1 MLFDPIRKKTM
12 FKRTLPRGIIF
23 AADIAIVLA
32 SLVAAYL
39 IRFNF
44 SIPDHEVD
52 TFTFVFPIVLGVR
65 ALSFLIAKTYA
76 GIIRYTSAVD
86 IQRILITLVA
96 GSVFFSL
103 FNLVTFYF
111 GEFFTVPFSVIIIE
125 FLLTFFIMSSLR
137 VTVKTLYLQSLNPSS
152 EKTNVIIFGAGEA
165 GIITKR
171 TLDRDAGTRY
181 KVLAFVDDN
190 EKKSGKKAEGITIY
204 ETNRSLEKLLQENE
218 VRHLI
223 IAIQN
228 LEPHRKKD
236 IIEICLKYN
245 TKVLN
250 VPPVS
255 NWINGA
261 LSFKQIKK
269 VNIEDLLEREPI
281 QLDIDKVKSELTGKR
296 ILITGAAGSIGSE
309 LVRQVLR
316 FNPERVFMLDIAESP
331 LHDLEAELKDNFNFA
346 KTEPVIADIRNKG
359 RMINVFRTFQPQ
371 IVFHA
376 AAYKHVPMME
386 DNPSEA
392 ILTNVLGTKITAALA
407 NEYGVEKFVM
417 ISTDKAVN
425 PTSVM
430 GASKRIAEIFIQSLN
445 SISETR
451 FITTRFG
458 NVLGSNGSVIPRF
471 HKQIEERKPITI
483 THPEITRYFMT
494 IPEACQLVL
503 EAGAMGKGGEIFI
516 FDMGRSVKIV
526 DLARKMIQLSGLELG
541 KDIQIIFTGLR
552 PGEKL
557 YEELLA
563 NEENTI
569 PTHHEKIMIA
579 KVKVY
584 NFEEVEK
591 NIRELIA
598 LFDSQ
603 DNISIVGKMKELVPE
618 FISNNSVYEK
628 LDKKGVESSEFR
640 V

>member
-1 MLFDPIRKKTM
+1 M
-12 FKRTLPRGIIF
+12 FNKTLPRGIIF
-23 AADIAIVLA
+23 AADITIVLF

-44 SIPDHEVD
+44 SIPAHEAD
-52 TFTFVFPIVLGVR
+52 TFIYVFPIVLAIR
-65 ALSFLIAKTYA
+65 AIGFLVAKTHA
-76 GIIRYTSAVD
+76 GIIRYTSAAD
-86 IQRILITLVA
+86 IQRILVSLVA
-96 GSVFFSL
+96 GSLL
-103 FNLVTFYF
+103 FCILNLATYYTREFY
-111 GEFFTVPFSVIIIE
+111 TVPFSIIIIE
-125 FLLTFFIMSSLR
+125 FLLTFFVMSSLR
-137 VTVKTLYLQSLNPSS
+137 VMIKTLYMQSLNPSG

-181 KVLAFVDDN
+181 NVLAFVDDN
-190 EKKSGKKAEGITIY
+190 EKKSGKKAEGVTIY
-204 ETNRSLEKLLQENE
+204 ETKKHLEKLLQEND
-218 VRHLI
+218 VKNLI
-223 IAIQN
+223 IAIQHLDPN
-228 LEPHRKKD
+228 RKKE
-236 IIEICLKYN
+236 IIEVCLKFN

-255 NWINGA
+255 NWINGT

-281 QLDIDKVKSELTGKR
+281 SLDIDKVKKELTGKR

-316 FNPERVFMLDIAESP
+316 FNPEMVYMLDMAESP
-331 LHDLEAELKDNFNFA
+331 LHDLELELKDNHFA
-346 KTEPVIADIRNKG
+346 SRTEAVIADIRHPG
-359 RMINVFRTFQPQ
+359 RMENVFRTFRPQ
-371 IVFHA
+371 VVFHA

-392 ILTNVLGTKITAALA
+392 ILTNVLGTKITASLA
-407 NEYGVEKFVM
+407 HEFGAEKFVM

-445 SISETR
+445 ANSNTR
-451 FITTRFG
+451 FITSRFG

-471 HKQIEERKPITI
+471 NKQIEERKPITI

-503 EAGAMGKGGEIFI
+503 EAGAMGQGGEIFI

-526 DLARKMIQLSGLELG
+526 DLAKKMIQLSGLELG
-541 KDIQIIFTGLR
+541 KDIQIVFTGLR

-563 NEENTI
+563 DEENTI
-569 PTHHEKIMIA
+569 PTHHEKIMVA
-579 KVKVY
+579 KVKNY
-584 NFEEVEK
+584 NFEDVDA
-591 NIRELIA
+591 NIRELIS
-598 LFDSQ
+598 LFDMQ
-603 DNISIVGKMKELVPE
+603 DNISIVGKMKEIVPE
-618 FISNNSVYEK
+618 FISNNSVYGK
-628 LDKKGVESSEFR
+628 LDKISQ
-640 V
+640 